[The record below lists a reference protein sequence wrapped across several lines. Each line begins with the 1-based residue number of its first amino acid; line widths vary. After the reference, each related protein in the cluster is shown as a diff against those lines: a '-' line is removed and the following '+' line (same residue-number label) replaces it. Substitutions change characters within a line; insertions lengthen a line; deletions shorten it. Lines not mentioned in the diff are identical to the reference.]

1 MARQLFGTDGVRGLA
16 NTHLDCNKAFL
27 LGQAAVKFLGKQIVV
42 GKDTRISGDMLE
54 AALCAGITSAGGC
67 AMQAG
72 VVPTPAVA
80 FMAKKP
86 ACAGGVVISA
96 SHNPPQ
102 YNGIKFFDECGFKL
116 PDSLENEIEAFV
128 LAGGMPANE
137 LPAGDAVGS
146 IVQVEGATELY
157 VQHAIDTISGEGI
170 NFDGMH
176 IALDAAHGAAYKTTQ
191 QALESLGAK
200 VSVINNTYTGCDIN
214 VKCGS
219 TNLGQL
225 KNLVA
230 SEGCCV
236 GIAHDGDAD
245 RVMLVDAQGNEID
258 GDVIEAVCALDLR
271 ARGKLKNNTVVTTVM
286 ANLGFVRAMEN
297 AGINVEQTKVGDRY
311 VLEAMRGGGFVL
323 GGEQSG
329 HMIFLEHNSTGDGLI
344 TALQF
349 LAACKRSGKTPGEAA
364 QVVTKFPQVLI
375 NVQVSNKQAAI
386 ENSKVHAAVS
396 EAQAALGKTGR
407 VLLRPSG
414 TEPVVRV
421 MVEAE
426 SEEVAQKH
434 ANKIASVVGDV

>member
-1 MARQLFGTDGVRGLA
+1 MTRQLFGTDGVRGLA
-16 NTHLDCNKAFL
+16 NTYLDCNKAFL

-72 VVPTPAVA
+72 IVPTPAVA
-80 FMAKKP
+80 FLAKKP
-86 ACAGGVVISA
+86 SCAGGVVISA
-96 SHNPPQ
+96 SHNPPE
-102 YNGIKFFDECGFKL
+102 YNGIKFFDGGGFKL
-116 PDSLENEIEAFV
+116 PDVLENEIETFV
-128 LAGGMPANE
+128 LAGGIPSNE

-146 IVQVEGATELY
+146 IVKVEGATELY
-157 VQHAIDTISGEGI
+157 VQHAIDSISGQRI

-200 VSVINNTYTGCDIN
+200 VSVINNTYNGCDIN

-225 KNLVA
+225 KRVVVDR
-230 SEGCCV
+230 GCCV

-258 GDVIEAVCALDLR
+258 GDVIEAVCALDLH
-271 ARGKLKNNTVVTTVM
+271 ARGKLKNDTVVTTVM

-297 AGINVEQTKVGDRY
+297 AGIKVEQTKVGDRY
-311 VLEAMRGGGFVL
+311 VLEAMRNGGFVL

-349 LAACKRSGKTPGEAA
+349 LSACKRSGKAVSDAA
-364 QVVTKFPQVLI
+364 KVVTKFPQVLI
-375 NVQVSNKQAAI
+375 NVRVENKQAAI
-386 ENSKVHAAVS
+386 ECKAVR
-396 EAQAALGKTGR
+396 EAVACAQSALGCDGR

-414 TEPVVRV
+414 TEPVVRI
-421 MVEAE
+421 MVEA
-426 SEEVAQKH
+426 SVHAQAQKH
-434 ANKIASVVGDV
+434 AENIAGVVGGV